1 MSGLQDKVVI
11 VTGGSGGLGTGMV
24 ACLARAGAT
33 VVVTG
38 RDQEEGEKAAARV
51 GGVFLR
57 HDVTSEDSWQ
67 AVVAATVER
76 HGRLD
81 GLVNNAG
88 IDSWSLIE
96 NETLEQFER
105 VLKVNLTG
113 VFLGLKAV
121 VPQMRAAGGGSIV
134 NIGSATGLTGHPLTS
149 GYGASKWGA
158 RGLTKTAAVELGRY
172 RIRVNSVHPGLVYT
186 PMTEAHGARP
196 GEGNFPLAPLGRI
209 GLPEEIGEAV
219 CFLLSDAAAYMTGA
233 DISVDGGWTAG
244 EAGLMQLADAPADA
258 PATDA

>member
-1 MSGLQDKVVI
+1 MSGPQDKVVI
-11 VTGGSGGLGTGMV
+11 VTGGSGGLGTATA
-24 ACLARAGAT
+24 ACLARDGAK
-33 VVVTG
+33 VVITG
-38 RDQEEGEKAAARV
+38 RDSEAGEKAAADT
-51 GGVFLR
+51 GSVFLR
-57 HDVTSEDSWQ
+57 HDVTSEDDWRS
-67 AVVAATVER
+67 VVGATVDR
-76 HGRLD
+76 YDRVD

-96 NETLEQFER
+96 NETMEQFER

-121 VPQMRAAGGGSIV
+121 IAPMKAAGGGSIV
-134 NIGSATGLTGHPLTS
+134 TIGSATGLTGHPMTS

-186 PMTEAHGARP
+186 PMTEAHGARL

-209 GLPEEIGEAV
+209 GVPEEIGEAV
-219 CFLLSDAAAYMTGA
+219 SFLISDAAAYVTGA

-244 EAGLMQLADAPADA
+244 ETALMQHADAPGDA
-258 PATDA
+258 P